1 MVKSFLNKSSRGE
14 KMITLN
20 VNSLENAEIFWKELG
35 LEDEV
40 ALNETYDP
48 NPETLAISV
57 ETIDEIHDKI
67 IELGL
72 PVSPITPAVDG
83 RFMFSFIAPEDNT
96 FIVIGE
102 WVERPYTG
110 EMRTEFF
117 ENVKGLIPLAPERLS
132 ELTEGQFVLFGRV
145 TCPWTRRFVKAL
157 PDYADKMIYYV
168 DTENTDL
175 NPELQAIRRAH
186 EVETVPTFMKRS
198 TDGTFVKFDKKKES
212 LSEFI
217 K

>member
-1 MVKSFLNKSSRGE
+1 
-14 KMITLN
+14 MITLN

-83 RFMFSFIAPEDNT
+83 RFIFSFIAPEGNT

-117 ENVKGLIPLAPERLS
+117 ENVKGLLLS
-132 ELTEGQFVLFGRV
+132 ANGWEIENEIN
-145 TCPWTRRFVKAL
+145 RF
-157 PDYADKMIYYV
+157 
-168 DTENTDL
+168 
-175 NPELQAIRRAH
+175 
-186 EVETVPTFMKRS
+186 
-198 TDGTFVKFDKKKES
+198 
-212 LSEFI
+212 
-217 K
+217 

>member
-1 MVKSFLNKSSRGE
+1 
-14 KMITLN
+14 MITLN

-117 ENVKGLIPLAPERLS
+117 ENVKELIPLAPERLS

-157 PDYADKMIYYV
+157 PDYADKMI
-168 DTENTDL
+168 
-175 NPELQAIRRAH
+175 
-186 EVETVPTFMKRS
+186 
-198 TDGTFVKFDKKKES
+198 
-212 LSEFI
+212 
-217 K
+217 

>member
-1 MVKSFLNKSSRGE
+1 
-14 KMITLN
+14 MITLN

-35 LEDEV
+35 LEEEI
-40 ALNETYDP
+40 ALNETYDSA
-48 NPETLAISV
+48 PETLAISV

-72 PVSPITPAVDG
+72 QLSPITKSADG
-83 RFMFSFIAPEDNT
+83 RYLFSFIAPEGNT
-96 FIVIGE
+96 IIIIGE

-117 ENVKGLIPLAPERLS
+117 ENIKDVLPLAPVRLS

-145 TCPWTRRFVKAL
+145 TCPWTRRFAKQL
-157 PDYADKMIYYV
+157 PGYADKTIYYV

-175 NPELQAIRRAH
+175 DNELQAIRKAH
-186 EVETVPTFMKRS
+186 EINTVPTFMKRGA
-198 TDGTFVKFDKKKES
+198 DGTFVKFDEKIES
-212 LSEFI
+212 LSDFI
-217 K
+217 SQ